1 MENKILKSFQIKENV
16 RFEIVEGDLLKEKTE
31 VIVNAANSYLVH
43 GGGIA
48 AIIEAQ
54 AGEEFTKEGD
64 KIVKEKG
71 PVPVG
76 DAVITTAG
84 KLPFKGIIHAVGPR
98 LGEGEEEEKLKK
110 AIKAVLMIASENKF
124 KTLSFPAISS
134 GIFRVPKEICARAYL
149 KGVLEFFKE
158 NEKTSLNLVRL
169 VLYNDQTMA
178 KLVENLASSFNLQQN
193 YKP

>member
-16 RFEIVEGDLLKEKTE
+16 KFEIVEGDLLKEKTE
-31 VIVNAANSYLVH
+31 AIVNAANSYLAH

-48 AIIEAQ
+48 AIIEEK
-54 AGEEFTKEGD
+54 AGEELTKEGD

-71 PVPVG
+71 PIPVG
-76 DAVITTAG
+76 EAVITTAG

-110 AIKAVLMIASENKF
+110 AIKAVLKIASEK
-124 KTLSFPAISS
+124 KYKSLSFPAISS
-134 GIFRVPKEICARAYL
+134 GIFRVPKEICASAYL

-158 NEKTSLNLVRL
+158 NEKTSLNLLRL
-169 VLYNDQTMA
+169 VLYKDPEMA
-178 KLVENLASSFNLQQN
+178 NLIEKS
-193 YKP
+193 YKELTV